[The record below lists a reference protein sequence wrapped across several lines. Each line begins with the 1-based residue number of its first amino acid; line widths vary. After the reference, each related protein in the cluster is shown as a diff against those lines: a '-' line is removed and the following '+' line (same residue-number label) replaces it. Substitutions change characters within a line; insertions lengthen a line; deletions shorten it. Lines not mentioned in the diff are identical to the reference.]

1 VCTVMNRI
9 KYFASETWASLRKN
23 LILAVAAI
31 AVVAV
36 SLGILALVVM
46 GWNVFSNMIKNA
58 ERRVGEVDIY
68 LSDLTG
74 EEERQAIEDF
84 LVAIPEVDPS
94 EVVYKTKEEALEEF
108 KERFKDQPELWQY
121 INENPLP
128 DSFEVST
135 KDPKDV
141 GLVVSK
147 IDNEAPYL
155 ERIEDI
161 RSASSAIEKLENIF
175 DKFRQIGIIGVI
187 ALAVI
192 AILLVSVTI
201 QVAIFARRRE
211 IGIMKL
217 VGATNWFIRWPFLL
231 EGIAEG
237 LIGSAV
243 AILVALAVKV
253 WILDKLVYDLQF
265 LRLSLSSELLP
276 ILIPCMLVGGVI
288 IGALGSAY
296 ALGRF
301 LEV

>member
-1 VCTVMNRI
+1 MN
-9 KYFASETWASLRKN
+9 KVTYFASETWASLRKN

-46 GWNVFSNMIKNA
+46 GWNMFSNMIKNA
-58 ERRVGEVDIY
+58 ERKVGEIDIY
-68 LSDLTG
+68 LSDLTT
-74 EEERQAIEDF
+74 EEERAAIEQF
-84 LVAIPEVDPS
+84 LVGIPEVNPAT
-94 EVVYKTKEEALEEF
+94 VTYKDKDQALEEF
-108 KERFKDQPELWQY
+108 KERFKDQPELWEY
-121 INENPLP
+121 IDENPLP
-128 DSFEVST
+128 NSYELLT

-141 GLVVSK
+141 GVVVGVISN
-147 IDNEAPYL
+147 DAPYG

-161 RSASSAIEKLENIF
+161 KSASSAIEKLENIF
-175 DKFRQIGIIGVI
+175 DKFRQIGIIGVL
-187 ALAVI
+187 ALAIV

-217 VGATNWFIRWPFLL
+217 VGATNWFIRWPFIM
-231 EGIAEG
+231 EGISEG
-237 LIGSAV
+237 LVGSLL

-253 WILDKLVYDLQF
+253 WILDKLIENLQF
-265 LRLSLSSELLP
+265 LRLSLSPS
-276 ILIPCMLVGGVI
+276 LIPVLFPCMIVGGIV

>member
-1 VCTVMNRI
+1 MNKL
-9 KYFASETWASLRKN
+9 KYVAAETWGSLRKN

-46 GWNVFSNMIKNA
+46 GWNMFSNMIKNA
-58 ERRVGEVDIY
+58 ERKVGEVDIY
-68 LSDLTG
+68 LSDLTM
-74 EEERQAIEDF
+74 ESERQAINDY
-84 LVAIPEVDPS
+84 LLTIPEVDPLK
-94 EVVYKTKEEALEEF
+94 VVYKDKATALEEF
-108 KERFKDQPELWQY
+108 KQRFADQPELWQY
-121 INENPLP
+121 ITDNPLP
-128 DSFEVST
+128 NSFQLIT

-141 GLVVSK
+141 GLVVEEIK
-147 IDNEAPYL
+147 TKAPYV

-161 RSASSAIEKLENIF
+161 KSASSAITKLENIF

-187 ALAVI
+187 ALAII
-192 AILLVSVTI
+192 AVMLVSVTI

-217 VGATNWFIRWPFLL
+217 VGATNWFIRWPFIL
-231 EGIAEG
+231 EGVAEG
-237 LIGSAV
+237 LVGSIT
-243 AILVALAVKV
+243 AILIAMAVKV
-253 WILDKLVYDLQF
+253 WILDKLIDNLQF
-265 LRLSLSSELLP
+265 LRLSLSSGLLIVLVP
-276 ILIPCMLVGGVI
+276 CILIGGII

>member
-1 VCTVMNRI
+1 MNRI
-9 KYFASETWASLRKN
+9 KYFASETWVSLRKN

-46 GWNVFSNMIKNA
+46 GWNMFSNMIKNA
-58 ERRVGEVDIY
+58 ERKVGEVDIY
-68 LSDLTG
+68 LSDLTI
-74 EEERQAIEDF
+74 ESERQAINDF
-84 LVAIPEVDPS
+84 LVTIPEVDPLK
-94 EVVYKTKEEALEEF
+94 VTYKDKATALEEF
-108 KERFKDQPELWQY
+108 KERFQDQPELWQY
-121 INENPLP
+121 ITDNPLP
-128 DSFEVST
+128 NSFELIT

-141 GLVVSK
+141 GVVVQEIRNK
-147 IDNEAPYL
+147 APYR

-161 RSASSAIEKLENIF
+161 KSASSAIEKLENIF

-187 ALAVI
+187 ALAII
-192 AILLVSVTI
+192 AMMLVSVTI

-217 VGATNWFIRWPFLL
+217 VGATNWFIRWPFIL
-231 EGIAEG
+231 EGVSEG
-237 LIGSAV
+237 LIGSALAV
-243 AILVALAVKV
+243 LVALAVKV
-253 WILDKLVYDLQF
+253 WILDKLIDNLQF
-265 LRLSLSSELLP
+265 LRLSLSSGLLVV
-276 ILIPCMLVGGVI
+276 LVPCMLIGGIV

>member
-1 VCTVMNRI
+1 MNKI
-9 KYFASETWASLRKN
+9 KYIAAETWSSLRKN

-46 GWNVFSNMIKNA
+46 GWNMFSNMIKNA
-58 ERRVGEVDIY
+58 ERKVGEVDIY
-68 LSDLTG
+68 LSDLTM
-74 EEERQAIEDF
+74 ESERQALNDY
-84 LVAIPEVDPS
+84 LLTIPEVDPLK
-94 EVVYKTKEEALEEF
+94 VVYKDKATALEEF

-121 INENPLP
+121 ITDNPLP
-128 DSFEVST
+128 NSFQLIT

-141 GLVVSK
+141 GAVVEEIRNK
-147 IDNEAPYL
+147 APYP

-161 RSASSAIEKLENIF
+161 KSASSAIAKLENIF

-187 ALAVI
+187 ALAVV
-192 AILLVSVTI
+192 AMMLVSVTI

-217 VGATNWFIRWPFLL
+217 VGATNWFIRWPFIL

-237 LIGSAV
+237 LIGSIM
-243 AILVALAVKV
+243 AILVALGVKV
-253 WILDKLVYDLQF
+253 WILDKLIDNLQF
-265 LRLSLSSELLP
+265 LRLSLSSGLLVV
-276 ILIPCMLVGGVI
+276 LVPCMLIGGIV

>member
-1 VCTVMNRI
+1 MNKI
-9 KYFASETWASLRKN
+9 TYFASETWASLRKN

-46 GWNVFSNMIKNA
+46 GWNMFSNMIKSA
-58 ERRVGEVDIY
+58 ERKVGEIDVY
-68 LSDLTG
+68 LSDLTM
-74 EEERQAIEDF
+74 EEERQAIEAY
-84 LVAIPEVDPS
+84 LVSIPEVDPLQ
-94 EVVYKTKEEALEEF
+94 VTYKDKETALQEF
-108 KERFKDQPELWQY
+108 KERFKDQPELWEY
-121 INENPLP
+121 LTENPLP
-128 DSFEVST
+128 NSYELST

-141 GLVVSK
+141 GVVVGEIS
-147 IDNEAPYL
+147 NNAPYR

-161 RSASSAIEKLENIF
+161 KSASGAIEKLENIF

-187 ALAVI
+187 ALAI
-192 AILLVSVTI
+192 ISILLVSVTI

-231 EGIAEG
+231 EGVFEG
-237 LIGSAV
+237 LLGSIV
-243 AILVALAVKV
+243 AILVSWAVKV
-253 WILDKLVYDLQF
+253 WILDKLIDNLQF
-265 LRLSLSSELLP
+265 LRLSLSSSLLWV
-276 ILIPCMLVGGVI
+276 LFPCMIVGGII

>member
-1 VCTVMNRI
+1 MNRI

-31 AVVAV
+31 AVVGV
-36 SLGILALVVM
+36 SLSILGLVVL
-46 GWNVFSNMIKNA
+46 GWNMFSNMIKNA
-58 ERRVGEVDIY
+58 ERKVGEIDIY
-68 LSDLTG
+68 LNDLTV
-74 EEERQAIEDF
+74 EEERFAIEQF
-84 LVAIPEVDPS
+84 LFSIPEVNMDT
-94 EVVYKTKEEALEEF
+94 VVYKTKDEALEEF
-108 KERFKDQPELWQY
+108 KKRFKDNPELWEY
-121 INENPLP
+121 IEENPLP
-128 DSFEVST
+128 NSFELMT

-141 GLVVSK
+141 GVVVNI
-147 IDNEAPYL
+147 IDTEAPYR

-175 DKFRQIGIIGVI
+175 DKFRQLGIIAVI
-187 ALAVI
+187 ALAIV

-231 EGIAEG
+231 EGMLEGFLGAVLAIAVV
-237 LIGSAV
+237 IAV
-243 AILVALAVKV
+243 RV
-253 WILDKLVYDLQF
+253 WILDRLIESLQF
-265 LRLSLSSELLP
+265 LRLSLSSGLFWV
-276 ILIPCMLVGGVI
+276 LIPSMILGGVL

>member
-1 VCTVMNRI
+1 MNKI
-9 KYFASETWASLRKN
+9 KYIAAETWSSLRKN

-46 GWNVFSNMIKNA
+46 GWNMFSNMIKNA
-58 ERRVGEVDIY
+58 ERKVGEVDIY
-68 LSDLTG
+68 LSDLTM
-74 EEERQAIEDF
+74 ESERQALNDY
-84 LVAIPEVDPS
+84 LLTIPEVDTLK
-94 EVVYKTKEEALEEF
+94 VVYKDKATALEEF

-121 INENPLP
+121 ITDNPLP
-128 DSFEVST
+128 NSFQLIT

-141 GLVVSK
+141 GAAVEEIRNK
-147 IDNEAPYL
+147 APYP

-161 RSASSAIEKLENIF
+161 KSASSAIAKLENIF

-187 ALAVI
+187 ALAVV
-192 AILLVSVTI
+192 AMMLVSVTI

-217 VGATNWFIRWPFLL
+217 VGATNWFIRWPFIL
-231 EGIAEG
+231 EGISEG
-237 LIGSAV
+237 LIGSIM

-253 WILDKLVYDLQF
+253 WILDKLIDNLQF
-265 LRLSLSSELLP
+265 LRLSLSSGLLVV
-276 ILIPCMLVGGVI
+276 LVPCMLIGGII

>member
-1 VCTVMNRI
+1 MNKIR
-9 KYFASETWASLRKN
+9 YFAAETWSSLRKN
-23 LILAVAAI
+23 LILAIAAI

-46 GWNVFSNMIKNA
+46 GWNMFSNMIKNA
-58 ERRVGEVDIY
+58 ERKVGEVDIY
-68 LSDLTG
+68 LSDLTM
-74 EEERQAIEDF
+74 ESERQAINDY
-84 LVAIPEVDPS
+84 LVTIPEVDPLK
-94 EVVYKTKEEALEEF
+94 VTYKDKATALEEF
-108 KERFKDQPELWQY
+108 KERFKDQPELWEY

-128 DSFEVST
+128 NSFQLIT

-141 GLVVSK
+141 GMVVEE
-147 IDNEAPYL
+147 IRTEAPYP
-155 ERIEDI
+155 ERVEDI
-161 RSASSAIEKLENIF
+161 KSASSAIAKLENIF

-187 ALAVI
+187 ALAII
-192 AILLVSVTI
+192 AMMLVSVTI

-217 VGATNWFIRWPFLL
+217 VGATNWFIRWPFIM
-231 EGIAEG
+231 EGISEG
-237 LIGSAV
+237 LVGSIM

-253 WILDKLVYDLQF
+253 WILDKLIDNLQF
-265 LRLSLSSELLP
+265 LRLSLSSGLLVV
-276 ILIPCMLVGGVI
+276 LVPCMLIGGIV